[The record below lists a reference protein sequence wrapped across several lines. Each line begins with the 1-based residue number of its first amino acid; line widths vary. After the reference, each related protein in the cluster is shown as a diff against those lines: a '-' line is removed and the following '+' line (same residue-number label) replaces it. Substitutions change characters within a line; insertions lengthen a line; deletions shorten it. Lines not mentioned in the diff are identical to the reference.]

1 MKFKETEQD
10 TWTGESENLLSVHVS
25 EVHIF
30 NSKTNKV
37 SKLYGVDAL
46 GYDSASMDYKPAN
59 ILIKSFPTHEKA
71 RVFAKKLVKLIEE

>member
-10 TWTGESENLLSVHVS
+10 TWTGESESLLSVHVS

-30 NSKTNKV
+30 NTKTNEASKV
-37 SKLYGVDAL
+37 YGVSVL
-46 GYDSASMDYKPAN
+46 GYDSTSMDYKPAD
-59 ILIKSFPTHEKA
+59 ILIKSFTTSEAA